1 MDKGKIY
8 KFCLI
13 GAGRMGAR
21 WAEIINENPRAR
33 LELVIDANESTAKT
47 VGQKFNCAYGQNIPE
62 DFGNNGCD
70 AVLVATPH
78 NFLFSSSLACLRAGK
93 HVLAEK
99 PGAITSGDLE
109 TLRETAEKNK
119 LSLMVGFNYR
129 FFESIS
135 RAKKI
140 IDAGKIGDI
149 MFIRLRHGQAARPDY
164 DKEWRMNKEISGG
177 GVLMDHGTHNI
188 DLVNYFLSG
197 KKLLIGGATA
207 NLFWQTDA
215 EDNAFVLLK
224 NDGGQLASLHMGITE
239 WKPLF
244 SLEIFGKNG
253 YCAVN
258 GLGKKY
264 GGSEILKVG
273 LKDSN
278 GQIAEEEIVCN
289 PEVKNSF
296 QAELNEFIDSI
307 EQGRLPSP
315 NAEDAIK
322 TLKIIE
328 EVYAGAKTNK

>member
-1 MDKGKIY
+1 
-8 KFCLI
+8 
-13 GAGRMGAR
+13 MGAR
-21 WAEIINENPRAR
+21 WAETISENPRAK
-33 LELVIDANESTAKT
+33 LKLVVDINEEAGKA
-47 VGQKFNCAYGQNIPE
+47 VAQKFNCAYGQNIPANFE
-62 DFGNNGCD
+62 NNGCD

-140 IDAGKIGDI
+140 IDAGKIGNI

-164 DKEWRMNKEISGG
+164 YKEWRMNKKISGG

-197 KKLLIGGATA
+197 KNSLVHGATA
-207 NLFWQTDA
+207 NLFWQADA
-215 EDNAFVLLK
+215 EDNAFVLLE
-224 NDGGQLASLHMGITE
+224 NNGGQIASLHMSVTE
-239 WKPLF
+239 WKPIF
-244 SLEIFGKNG
+244 SFEIFGKNG
-253 YCAVN
+253 YCIIS
-258 GLGKKY
+258 GLGRKY
-264 GGSEILKVG
+264 GGSEILTIG
-273 LKDSN
+273 LKDDS
-278 GQIAEEEIVCN
+278 GQIKEEEIICN

-296 QAELNEFIDSI
+296 QAELNEFIDSV
-307 EQGRLPSP
+307 ERGRLPSP

-328 EVYAGAKTNK
+328 EIYAGAKTNK